1 MTAKGR
7 QTIDNQKDRRRTG
20 PAAYLGSLLSGMVPL
35 FVFAHFSHHV
45 VSALLQPLQTFI
57 RDDFGL
63 TKTQLGFLQ
72 GTAYNLP
79 YGLSQLPAGW
89 LADRVSPRVL
99 ITVGIAGVAA
109 AGLLVGLSPAYA
121 VMVAAIILL
130 GLLGGGYHPAAAPLV
145 TASTDKQNPGAA
157 LGLHQIGGTAS
168 FFLTPLIAAG
178 LASLIGWRG
187 AFVAVSLPALAV
199 GIALF
204 LILGRRRA
212 TVEQRAEESVDA
224 PALSRAG
231 EMRRL
236 APMLI
241 LGVTVQVLIFSSVSF
256 VPVFANETLSVGKAA
271 AGGLLALAHLA
282 GLFAGPIGGYLSDHI
297 GRVWVMLAAGVVAGP
312 AIYLLNQ
319 TAPGWSLS
327 VVLLLM
333 GTCQYLA
340 MPTSEAYIISHA
352 PERRRS
358 TILGVYYM
366 VSRGGPG
373 IVMPVIGGLIDSQG
387 YTTAFTTVAI
397 AMVAIALVC
406 GGLLLRNRD

>member
-1 MTAKGR
+1 M
-7 QTIDNQKDRRRTG
+7 
-20 PAAYLGSLLSGMVPL
+20 AYLGSLLSGMVPV
-35 FVFAHFSHHV
+35 FVFAHFSHHLV
-45 VSALLQPLQTFI
+45 GALLQPLQTFI
-57 RDDFGL
+57 RDDFLL

-72 GTAYNLP
+72 GTAFNIP

-109 AGLLVGLSPAYA
+109 AGLFVGAAPAYA
-121 VMVAAIILL
+121 VMVAAIVLL

-145 TASTDKQNPGAA
+145 TASVGKKNSGVA

-187 AFVAVSLPALAV
+187 AFVAVSAPTLIF

-204 LILGRRRA
+204 LILSRQRIK
-212 TVEQRAEESVDA
+212 TEQTKEA
-224 PALSRAG
+224 PIDTEALSRAG
-231 EMRRL
+231 EMGRL
-236 APMLI
+236 VPFLI

-256 VPVFANETLSVGKAA
+256 VPVFANEALGVSKAV
-271 AGGLLALAHLA
+271 AGGLIALAHFA

-297 GRVWVMLAAGVVAGP
+297 GKVRVMMAASLLAGP
-312 AIYLLNQ
+312 AIYLLGQ
-319 TAPGWSLS
+319 SAPGWSLS

-352 PERRRS
+352 PLQRRS
-358 TILGVYYM
+358 TILGAYYM

-373 IVMPVIGGLIDSQG
+373 IIMPVIGSLIDSYG
-387 YTTAFTTVAI
+387 YTTAFTTTAI
-397 AMVAIALVC
+397 TAAAIALLC

>member
-1 MTAKGR
+1 
-7 QTIDNQKDRRRTG
+7 
-20 PAAYLGSLLSGMVPL
+20 MVPV

-45 VSALLQPLQTFI
+45 VGALLQPLQTFI
-57 RDDFGL
+57 RDDFLL

-99 ITVGIAGVAA
+99 ITIGITGVAA
-109 AGLLVGLSPAYA
+109 AGLLVGVSPSYA
-121 VMVAAIILL
+121 VMVTAIVLL

-145 TASTDKQNPGAA
+145 TASVGKKSPGIA

-168 FFLTPLIAAG
+168 FFLTPLIAVG
-178 LASLIGWRG
+178 LASLISWRG
-187 AFVAVSLPALAV
+187 AFVAVSVPTLV
-199 GIALF
+199 FGIALF

-212 TVEQRAEESVDA
+212 KIAQPAEETVDA
-224 PALSRAG
+224 EALSRAG

-236 APMLI
+236 VPMLI

-256 VPVFANETLSVGKAA
+256 VPVFANEALGVSNAA

-282 GLFAGPIGGYLSDHI
+282 GLFAGPVGGYLSDRF
-297 GRVWVMLAAGVVAGP
+297 GKVRVILAASLVAGP
-312 AIYLLNQ
+312 AIHLLSQ
-319 TAPGWSLS
+319 TSPGWSLS

-333 GTCQYLA
+333 GTCQYMA

-366 VSRGGPG
+366 ASRGGPG
-373 IVMPVIGGLIDSQG
+373 IIMPVIGSLIDGYG
-387 YTTAFTTVAI
+387 YTTAFSAAAI
-397 AMVAIALVC
+397 TMVAIAVVC